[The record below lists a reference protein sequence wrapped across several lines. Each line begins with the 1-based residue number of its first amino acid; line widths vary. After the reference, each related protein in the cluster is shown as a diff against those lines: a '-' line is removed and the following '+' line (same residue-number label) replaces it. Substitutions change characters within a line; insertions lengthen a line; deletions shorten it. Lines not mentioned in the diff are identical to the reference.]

1 MAPIQE
7 IRWTVL
13 LFILSSGIFF
23 KALLSVQSFK
33 LNIIHTNDMHS
44 RFLETCTNKNTSNE
58 KCYGG
63 FPRLAT
69 LIKQERKSDNTTIFL
84 NAGDTYQGT
93 YWFTKYKWEIV
104 ARGLN
109 ILKPDAM
116 CLGNHEFDKGLEG
129 LIPFLKNASY
139 PVLAAN
145 LDLTEEP
152 ELAATGIKN
161 STILTVNGYKIGII
175 GYLTNE
181 TKITSFSG
189 NVKFLDE
196 VTVIQE
202 EANKLKAD
210 GIDILIALG
219 HSGYDLDKIIAE
231 QVDGIDL
238 VIGGHSH
245 TFLYSGNQSNY
256 DTPEGPYPT
265 EIKQKSGKIVYVVQA
280 SAYTKYM
287 GHVVVNYDE
296 KEKKVMN
303 ITGSPILVDD
313 SIENDKDAVDEF
325 EEFRL
330 ALIDIEA
337 KVVGNSLVLLDGDSK
352 NCRVKECNFGNLITD
367 AMIDYAHRQF
377 NLTGKWKQPSVAFVG
392 GGNIRGSID
401 QHPSYNITMGELLS
415 VLPFDDPVILID
427 VPGKI
432 LFDVL
437 EWSVNKGNQSSGAFL
452 QLSGIKVTYNLENPF
467 GSRVMS
473 AQIRCSQCRV
483 PHFEDINQD
492 KNYTVM
498 TTAYF
503 GAGGDGYTMFY
514 SLESMSLN
522 IINAEI
528 LGQFLRIHSPVY
540 PGIESRIA
548 FVSTQK
554 STSSSASSIDNT
566 YSKRCVFNIAIIT
579 AFFIRLIF

>member
-1 MAPIQE
+1 MTI
-7 IRWTVL
+7 WT
-13 LFILSSGIFF
+13 
-23 KALLSVQSFK
+23 
-33 LNIIHTNDMHS
+33 
-44 RFLETCTNKNTSNE
+44 FLETCIDKNTSKE

-63 FPRLAT
+63 
-69 LIKQERKSDNTTIFL
+69 FL

-116 CLGNHEFDKGLEG
+116 CLGNHEFDKGPEG

-152 ELAATGIKN
+152 ELSATGIKN
-161 STILTVNGYKIGII
+161 STILKVNGYKIGII

-181 TKITSFSG
+181 TKITSFSR

-196 VTVIQE
+196 VIVIQE

-210 GIDILIALG
+210 GIDILIAMG
-219 HSGYDLDKIIAE
+219 HSGYEMDKIIAE

-245 TFLYSGNQSNY
+245 TFLYSGNHSNY

-265 EIKQKSGKIVYVVQA
+265 EIKQKSGKIVYVIQA

-296 KEKKVMN
+296 KEKKVIN

-313 SIENDKDAVDEF
+313 SIENDKDAVAEF

-330 ALIDIEA
+330 ALMDVEA
-337 KVVGNSLVLLDGDSK
+337 KVVGTSLVLLDGDSK
-352 NCRVKECNFGNLITD
+352 KCRVEECNFGNLLTD
-367 AMIDYAHRQF
+367 AMIYYTYRHV

-392 GGNIRGSID
+392 AGNIRGSID
-401 QHPSYNITMGELLS
+401 QHSSYKITMGEILS
-415 VLPFDDPVILID
+415 VLVFDDPAILID
-427 VPGKI
+427 IPGKI

-467 GSRVMS
+467 GSRVVS

-483 PHFEDINQD
+483 PHFEDIDHN
-492 KNYTVM
+492 KNYTAI

-503 GAGGDGYTMFY
+503 GAGGDGYTMFQN
-514 SLESMSLN
+514 LESMSLN

-528 LGQFLRIHSPVY
+528 LSQFIQIHSPVY
-540 PGIESRIA
+540 PGIESRIT
-548 FVSTQK
+548 FISTQK
-554 STSSSASSIDNT
+554 SISSLASTINNID
-566 YSKRCVFNIAIIT
+566 SKRFVFNIVIIT
-579 AFFIRLIF
+579 IFFIRFIF